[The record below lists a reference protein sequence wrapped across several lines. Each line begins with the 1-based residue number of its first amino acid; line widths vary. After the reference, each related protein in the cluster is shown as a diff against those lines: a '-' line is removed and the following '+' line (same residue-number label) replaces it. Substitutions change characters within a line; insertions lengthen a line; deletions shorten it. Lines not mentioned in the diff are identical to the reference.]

1 LTFGC
6 RALAQDDGAGG
17 LIALGD
23 EIWAPHT
30 HDDPDGWTALWRR
43 LQLHLPVGQPF

>member
-23 EIWAPHT
+23 VIWTPHT
-30 HDDPDGWTALWRR
+30 HVDPDGWSALWRR
-43 LQLHLPVGQPF
+43 LQLHLAVGQPF